1 MGLHERCMEGDFEE
15 EEEEGE
21 EVAAA
26 AIWRELSLDQGFRE
40 QRRGEERLLCFPFQF
55 FTDEWFLY
63 CMGMEK
69 CVAIGM

>member
-26 AIWRELSLDQGFRE
+26 AIWRELSLD
-40 QRRGEERLLCFPFQF
+40 
-55 FTDEWFLY
+55 
-63 CMGMEK
+63 
-69 CVAIGM
+69 

>member
-26 AIWRELSLDQGFRE
+26 AIRRELSLD
-40 QRRGEERLLCFPFQF
+40 
-55 FTDEWFLY
+55 
-63 CMGMEK
+63 
-69 CVAIGM
+69 